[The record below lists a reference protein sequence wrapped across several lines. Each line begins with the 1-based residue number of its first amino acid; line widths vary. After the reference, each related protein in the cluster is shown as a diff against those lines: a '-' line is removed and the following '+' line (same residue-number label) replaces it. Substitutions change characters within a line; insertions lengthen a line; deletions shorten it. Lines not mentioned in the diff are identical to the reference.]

1 MKFSFD
7 KYVSSL
13 TPIISLENKIKNLNI
28 DPRYILVLILII
40 TAIFAYY
47 PHHGYDYP
55 MHRDEWINLAVSKA
69 IIDAE
74 SINYVE
80 PFYGN
85 RVVDYSIE
93 IGLRLWLSEMLLA
106 SDMSEYTLMKYLPI
120 FMSCFIV
127 FSVFLFARRLGYGLE
142 AAFFTALI
150 PTTIRL
156 LGPAFVVAVSL
167 AVAFM
172 VLTAYIA
179 FKQNKKKVDYV
190 VLFLF
195 LIFIFLV
202 HPPTAIATYILLL
215 LYVALYRDVKVLAVL
230 LIPIVMFLFYF
241 PQISSNLGD
250 PSKLLEELSFDT
262 FVRFGSPAREF
273 GYIPAILAIF
283 GVIRSRRKEVPVV
296 VSLLLLLV
304 LNNVYSLIGTIPLL
318 MPERNYFYI
327 MVLTS
332 IVAGYGLYT
341 IRSKTILVGVAIA
354 LIALGFSVQSHVD
367 EEYYYIVNDQ
377 EFHDFVYI
385 KENVPGD
392 TVLLRPWEGFAFPA
406 ITGKHVYVYPSG
418 PSEWIQ
424 DRSDKAY
431 TFLQYKCKDTDFLKK
446 NNIDIVYAHEG
457 CQNSDLKEVDERIY
471 VLNNTA
477 QKDQ

>member
-7 KYVSSL
+7 KYPSSL
-13 TPIISLENKIKNLNI
+13 TPLISLENRVKNLDI
-28 DPRYILVLILII
+28 DPRYILVIILLI

-55 MHRDEWINLAVSKA
+55 MHRDEWIDLAISKA
-69 IIDAE
+69 IIDVKG
-74 SINYVE
+74 INYVE

-85 RVVDYSIE
+85 RVVEHDLE
-93 IGLRLWLSEMLLA
+93 IGLRLWVSELILA
-106 SDMSEYTLMKYLPI
+106 SDMNEYTLMKYLPI

-127 FSVFLFARRLGYGLE
+127 FSAFLFARRLGYGLE

-172 VLTAYIA
+172 LLAAYIA
-179 FKQNKKKVDYV
+179 FKQNKKKVDYA
-190 VLFLF
+190 VLFIF
-195 LIFIFLV
+195 LIFTFLT

-230 LIPIVMFLFYF
+230 LIPVVMFLFYF
-241 PQISSNLGD
+241 PQISSAMGD
-250 PSKLLEELSFDT
+250 PVKLLERLSFDT
-262 FVRFGSPAREF
+262 FVEFGSPAKEF
-273 GYIPAILAIF
+273 GYIPAFLAIL
-283 GVIRSRRKEVPVV
+283 GVIRSQRKEVPVV
-296 VSLLLLLV
+296 AALLLLLV
-304 LNNVYSLIGTIPLL
+304 LNNIYSILGTIPLL

-341 IRSKTILVGVAIA
+341 IRSKTILAALVIA
-354 LIALGFSVQSHVD
+354 VIALGFSAQSHVS

-377 EFHDFVYI
+377 EFEDFMYI
-385 KENVPGD
+385 KENVSGD
-392 TVLLRPWEGFAFPA
+392 KVLLRPWEGFAFPA
-406 ITGKHVYVYPSG
+406 ITGKHVYTYPSPG
-418 PSEWIQ
+418 AQEK
-424 DRSDKAY
+424 RSKAH
-431 TFLQYKCKDTDFLKK
+431 TFLQYDCKDTSFLK
-446 NNIDIVYAHEG
+446 NNNLDIVYAHDG
-457 CQNSDLKEVDERIY
+457 CDNEDLKKVKEHIY

-477 QKDQ
+477 QEKR